1 MRAVYCWLQFFGDSP
16 GDSVVCYFIS
26 FLLVLEVC
34 QCAELGMMGSFLAL
48 LCLFL
53 SWNLFCFLL
62 WLNTIFLHPCVGVLI
77 TLCSSGLMIV
87 NYLILCLSWNVFD
100 ISVDFF
106 LKDNFVRYSNLG
118 WQLLTFTKL
127 NSLDNT
133 SRYISLLFFFLL
145 MNITFTCLKVQES
158 SLIFALLGRYTR
170 KYRFG
175 SYFTI
180 FPF

>member
-16 GDSVVCYFIS
+16 GAAIVCYFIS

-34 QCAELGMMGSFLAL
+34 QCTELAMMGSSLAL

-62 WLNTIFLHPCVGVLI
+62 WLNTIFLPPCVGVVLI
-77 TLCSSGLMIV
+77 TFCSSGLTIV
-87 NYLILCLSWNVFD
+87 NYFILCLSWNVFD

-106 LKDNFVRYSNLG
+106 LKDNFARYRNLG

-133 SRYISLLFFFLL
+133 FRYISLLSCFSFDEYHFH
-145 MNITFTCLKVQES
+145 MPESPGVITDICT
-158 SLIFALLGRYTR
+158 LIH
-170 KYRFG
+170 
-175 SYFTI
+175 S
-180 FPF
+180 